1 MIEDF
6 PSNVKSINVIYDL
19 QYDRFA
25 PFILIK
31 EETIFID

>member
-6 PSNVKSINVIYDL
+6 HSNVKSINVIYEL

-25 PFILIK
+25 PCNLYK